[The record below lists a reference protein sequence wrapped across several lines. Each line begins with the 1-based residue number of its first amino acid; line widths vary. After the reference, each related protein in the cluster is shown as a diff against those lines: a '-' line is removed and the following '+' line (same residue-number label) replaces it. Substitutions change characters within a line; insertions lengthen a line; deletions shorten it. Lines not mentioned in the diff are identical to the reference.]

1 MPYII
6 RKIGLYAFLL
16 LYLMSFVNAYSIT
29 KELKIGESITLG
41 GRNVTLMDLEAKG
54 DKIIVCVN
62 GEKSIIPSIGKTV
75 NKVFIEP
82 RRVTNTYAEIRL
94 KTTESDSCGIEC
106 SNIACFE
113 KKVILIEESTT
124 TTTTIKKEE
133 ITTTTTEKE
142 AIPTGAVVKEESKI
156 SVSYFIFLGLI
167 LIIGFLVA
175 FRKNSIYSKK

>member
-6 RKIGLYAFLL
+6 KKIGLYAFIL
-16 LYLMSFVNAYSIT
+16 LYLISFVNAASIT
-29 KELKIGESITLG
+29 EELEIGESIALG
-41 GRNVTLMDLEAKG
+41 GRNVTLMDLEAKE
-54 DKIIVCVN
+54 DKIIVCIN
-62 GEKSIIPSIGKTV
+62 GEKNIIPKIGKTV

-82 RRVTNTYAEIRL
+82 RRVTSTYAEIRL
-94 KTTESDSCGIEC
+94 KTTESDSCGTEC
-106 SNIACFE
+106 SNTICFE
-113 KKVILIEESTT
+113 KIIPIEETT

-133 ITTTTTEKE
+133 TTTTTIEKE